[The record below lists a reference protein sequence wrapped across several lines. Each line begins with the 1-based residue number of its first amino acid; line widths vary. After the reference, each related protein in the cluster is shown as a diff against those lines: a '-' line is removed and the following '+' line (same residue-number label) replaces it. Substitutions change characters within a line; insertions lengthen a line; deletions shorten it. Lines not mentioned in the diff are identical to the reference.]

1 MCPGSHR
8 VKRAPLSSWHRPPP
22 QPARTALTAG
32 PGLPPRPP
40 SQALCASDHACPSC
54 LQRLCLLQGPQASTL
69 TAGSRAPPISLKQPC
84 VSAPAGRAGLAGLT
98 VAAQELPSC
107 PCLCRPGHLGCWW
120 QREAAAALATGTG
133 LGAPRWGS
141 PYPGGPQQQGQA
153 SVILLEA
160 VLTPAAALDGFQVPV
175 DLAFSWTKS
184 FNTETSREGAP
195 EVLPRYWLL
204 NSNSYGV

>member
-1 MCPGSHR
+1 M
-8 VKRAPLSSWHRPPP
+8 
-22 QPARTALTAG
+22 
-32 PGLPPRPP
+32 
-40 SQALCASDHACPSC
+40 
-54 LQRLCLLQGPQASTL
+54 
-69 TAGSRAPPISLKQPC
+69 
-84 VSAPAGRAGLAGLT
+84 SAPAGRAGLAGLT
-98 VAAQELPSC
+98 VVAQELPSC

-120 QREAAAALATGTG
+120 QWEAAAALATGTG

-175 DLAFSWTKS
+175 DSAFSWTKS